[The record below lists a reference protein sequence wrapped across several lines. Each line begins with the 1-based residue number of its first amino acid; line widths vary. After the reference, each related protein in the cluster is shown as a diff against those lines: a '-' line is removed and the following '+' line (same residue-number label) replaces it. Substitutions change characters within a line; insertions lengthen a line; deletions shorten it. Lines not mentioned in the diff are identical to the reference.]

1 MDIFLKLRVW
11 FWILV
16 TGLWGTFMYQYI
28 VSDFQTEGTIYLEE
42 NPFASDDMPAPS
54 SQTQK
59 KPTAKPHI
67 PLPHQSILPSS
78 IKNRI
83 STKTFDSSIFVLPLK
98 TDDIKGL
105 SSPDF
110 TKRHTA
116 KERMEALDIAL
127 DKVNDAYPPIPEGFS
142 MSETRHFVIY
152 EEGNAVSKKIINA
165 LEHLHGNIMLDLIAF
180 SPLTRDKKV
189 FLFFCSSQETYQRI
203 TGRPSWSGGTASLK
217 ERKIFVYKNPGTFGI
232 IAHELSH
239 IYFDSFFSSKPNPLW
254 LSEGMAVY
262 IQVERGASVP
272 LWLSK
277 NLKLISRG
285 AGFKL
290 KDLMRIEKLEEADEE
305 SIRLWYA
312 QSYSLVRF
320 LMKMKA
326 GDAFYTFCKMIK
338 EGNPTHTSLYRAY
351 GMPYNRISALEY
363 AWRYDVRT
371 GKISGLN
378 K

>member
-1 MDIFLKLRVW
+1 MDIFSKLRIW
-11 FWILV
+11 FWVLV

-28 VSDFQTEGTIYLEE
+28 VSDFKTDETMILET
-42 NPFASDDMPAPS
+42 NPFAYDDLS
-54 SQTQK
+54 SPDLKTK
-59 KPTAKPHI
+59 TPTALPHI
-67 PLPHQSILPSS
+67 PLPRQNILPSS
-78 IKNRI
+78 MDKYT
-83 STKTFDSSIFVLPLK
+83 STKTFNSSLFVVPLK

-105 SSPDF
+105 SSQDF

-116 KERMEALDIAL
+116 EERMQALNTAL
-127 DKVNDAYPPIPEGFS
+127 DKANDAYPAIPDGFS

-152 EEGNAVSKKIINA
+152 EEGKTVSKKIINA

-180 SPLTRDKKV
+180 SPWTRDKKV
-189 FLFFCSSQETYQRI
+189 FLFFCSSQDTYQKI
-203 TGRPSWSGGTASLK
+203 TGRPAWSGGTASLK

-232 IAHELSH
+232 IAHELTH
-239 IYFDSFFSSKPNPLW
+239 IYFDSFFSKKPNPLW

-272 LWLSK
+272 IWLSK
-277 NLKLISRG
+277 NLKMISRG

-312 QSYSLVRF
+312 QSYSIVRF

-326 GDAFYTFCKMIK
+326 GDSFYRFCNMIK
-338 EGNPTHTSLYRAY
+338 NENPVHTSLYRAY
-351 GMPYNRISALEY
+351 GMPYNKISALEY
-363 AWRYDVRT
+363 AWRYDVKT